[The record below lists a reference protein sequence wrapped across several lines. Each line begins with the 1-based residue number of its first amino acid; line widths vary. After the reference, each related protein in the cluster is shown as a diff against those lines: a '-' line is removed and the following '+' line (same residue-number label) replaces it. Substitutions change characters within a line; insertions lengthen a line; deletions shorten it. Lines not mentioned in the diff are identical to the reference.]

1 MGIIIIIYQAETLS
15 SLTQA
20 KFLHNRVTTSFQSMV
35 HGWLVGSPLA
45 SGVCV
50 GWWEGVDEKEEEEE
64 AGGAQKEKPK
74 NRHHPAFFPRLSQYP
89 KCGIFWKGK
98 TPPTGF
104 QLVFFLVSLHF
115 QGPFLQLGTAM
126 RGFGHWIQTQGLAIV

>member
-1 MGIIIIIYQAETLS
+1 
-15 SLTQA
+15 
-20 KFLHNRVTTSFQSMV
+20 MV

-50 GWWEGVDEKEEEEE
+50 GWWEGVDEKEEEED
-64 AGGAQKEKPK
+64 GGAQKEKPK

-98 TPPTGF
+98 NTPNWFTTS
-104 QLVFFLVSLHF
+104 FFFSFFTFSGTVSPIRNCHERVWTLDPNSRV
-115 QGPFLQLGTAM
+115 GSSV
-126 RGFGHWIQTQGLAIV
+126 RDD